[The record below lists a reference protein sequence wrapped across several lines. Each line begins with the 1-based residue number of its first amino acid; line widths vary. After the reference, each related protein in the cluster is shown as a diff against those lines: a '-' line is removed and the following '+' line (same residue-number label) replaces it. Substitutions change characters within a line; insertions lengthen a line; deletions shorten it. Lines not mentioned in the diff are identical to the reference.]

1 MALLYLV
8 CEFAQ
13 ECVSI
18 IIHSPAPVNRTSDK
32 KTAPETFE
40 NGICVAAVYRR
51 RDWIVYRFGFV
62 QVNSTQAEP
71 ITLAPLPDA
80 LTRILIVL

>member
-1 MALLYLV
+1 MCFYYNTFSRSRQPNIGQKNPLPK
-8 CEFAQ
+8 
-13 ECVSI
+13 
-18 IIHSPAPVNRTSDK
+18 HSRTV
-32 KTAPETFE
+32 F
-40 NGICVAAVYRR
+40 CVAAVYRR

-71 ITLAPLPDA
+71 ITLEPLPDA

>member
-1 MALLYLV
+1 MCFYYNTFSRAR
-8 CEFAQ
+8 Q
-13 ECVSI
+13 PNI
-18 IIHSPAPVNRTSDK
+18 GQ

-40 NGICVAAVYRR
+40 NGICVEAVYRR

-71 ITLAPLPDA
+71 ITLEPLPDA